1 MARLGRLPG
10 IAAYATLAVVA
21 ALFLAFA
28 LVTLRE
34 LDHRSAH
41 QSQGFQNG
49 NWFAHQAVAQLTLL
63 QAAVTDHAL
72 LAGGTGHEAVQEQFD
87 IFWSSVPI
95 LSSPEAAALFEDIYP
110 VGELTASLTRDLERL
125 EPLVAALA
133 PGDMAAVREIQRT
146 LGGMLERLL
155 DFALEIHL
163 GRLRQ
168 AAEREALDGRI
179 FWRIATS
186 IAGMLAALA
195 GVGVLLMQ
203 ETGRTRLLLREAG
216 VARAE
221 ATDLSRRLQ
230 TVIDAVPALITASDP
245 AARYGVAVG
254 LEDRQGRLA
263 QVVEVAELVRH
274 VGQALLDG
282 AANRVLAVAHD
293 TGDRHADRGRDLAQ
307 QPGEV
312 GRDGREQR
320 AGEQDP
326 AGQAVTD
333 DPQDLMTDVGLQAVE
348 REHDPPLD
356 GQGGAPR
363 LVHHCR
369 DQLVVTVEQVGHRA
383 LAHRHA
389 ALPQGMMDLRHA
401 AVLAVAECPDQGDHV
416 EAELV
421 LRQRDGAFGFGPVG
435 PVVAGTAGRLAT
447 SDLQAQAHRPV

>member
-1 MARLGRLPG
+1 MRVAIRRSGLLSPPPFLDPAQAAGDRLQPRVQPQPRGRQRRPAVVGERRADGRAVAANRLGLG
-10 IAAYATLAVVA
+10 IVA
-21 ALFLAFA
+21 P
-28 LVTLRE
+28 
-34 LDHRSAH
+34 LDR
-41 QSQGFQNG
+41 
-49 NWFAHQAVAQLTLL
+49 
-63 QAAVTDHAL
+63 
-72 LAGGTGHEAVQEQFD
+72 
-87 IFWSSVPI
+87 
-95 LSSPEAAALFEDIYP
+95 
-110 VGELTASLTRDLERL
+110 
-125 EPLVAALA
+125 
-133 PGDMAAVREIQRT
+133 
-146 LGGMLERLL
+146 
-155 DFALEIHL
+155 
-163 GRLRQ
+163 
-168 AAEREALDGRI
+168 ALDR
-179 FWRIATS
+179 AD
-186 IAGMLAALA
+186 AAD
-195 GVGVLLMQ
+195 
-203 ETGRTRLLLREAG
+203 LLLE
-216 VARAE
+216 
-221 ATDLSRRLQ
+221 LL
-230 TVIDAVPALITASDP
+230 L
-245 AARYGVAVG
+245 GVAVG

-401 AVLAVAECPDQGDHV
+401 AVLAVAQGPDQGDHV